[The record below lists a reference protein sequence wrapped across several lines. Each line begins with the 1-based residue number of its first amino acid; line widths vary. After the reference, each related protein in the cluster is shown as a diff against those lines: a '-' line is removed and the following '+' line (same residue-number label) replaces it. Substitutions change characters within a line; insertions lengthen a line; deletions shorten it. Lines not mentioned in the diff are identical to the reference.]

1 MPYSF
6 LIGLKQIYE
15 TGVTLGNSFKG
26 EGEKNETEITFILLP
41 VILEALRK
49 AKRTV
54 WKKNP

>member
-41 VILEALRK
+41 VILEALGK

-54 WKKNP
+54 WKKKP